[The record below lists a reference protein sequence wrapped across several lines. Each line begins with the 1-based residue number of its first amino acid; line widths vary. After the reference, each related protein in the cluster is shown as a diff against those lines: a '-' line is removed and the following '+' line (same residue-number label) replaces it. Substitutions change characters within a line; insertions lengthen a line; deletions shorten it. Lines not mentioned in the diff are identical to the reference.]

1 MFAPTGYGLAFGY
14 DSSDFIPFSQA
25 IIDLKED
32 AEVARFEEQQKYNI
46 GTKAEIFLQE
56 TCNVSD
62 DSEEFTL
69 LEFGGLFV
77 MVGFTISVGLLVQ
90 ILQKGAVHTTKS
102 FRKYNIKRKASKP
115 FQASKKVYVHP
126 IKEDSDFD
134 NSSEDNYEQ
143 DSVPAV
149 LVDDDAIISAVERVL
164 SKESSRKALFNT
176 INNARMEPEDS

>member
-1 MFAPTGYGLAFGY
+1 LFAPTGYGLAFGY

-90 ILQKGAVHTTKS
+90 ISDITERCCSH
-102 FRKYNIKRKASKP
+102 N
-115 FQASKKVYVHP
+115 KVIPKVQY
-126 IKEDSDFD
+126 
-134 NSSEDNYEQ
+134 Q
-143 DSVPAV
+143 
-149 LVDDDAIISAVERVL
+149 
-164 SKESSRKALFNT
+164 KESF
-176 INNARMEPEDS
+176 